1 MMTLDQT
8 KALLGDHVEEV
19 LAVPVEKAVGTWQ
32 RFVQSNP
39 DIAMPLD
46 ATTRANMIHNWA
58 AREVRTALV
67 DHPVAREVSALGFFA
82 VAFNVNPLV
91 RFKLVNGGRPSN
103 VATEQQKDLMRQQ
116 YAEDAMDALIGEG
129 MPNPPTLL
137 TCGYRLD
144 HAAQLVRVEVRCDYA
159 GDCLWTWTIWGE
171 EGAAGTYE
179 VTTLPLGPDPE
190 PAVVRST
197 RRAQQDAEEAQ

>member
-1 MMTLDQT
+1 MLTLDQT
-8 KALLGDHVEEV
+8 KALLGDYVEGV
-19 LAVPVEKAVGTWQ
+19 FAVPFEKAVGTWH
-32 RFVQSNP
+32 RFVQRDP
-39 DIAMPLD
+39 DMAMPLD

-67 DHPVAREVSALGFFA
+67 DHPVAHEVSALGFFA
-82 VAFNVNPLV
+82 MAFNVNPLV
-91 RFKLVNGGRPSN
+91 RLKLINGGRPSN
-103 VATEQQKDLMRQQ
+103 VATGQQKELMRQQ
-116 YAEDAMDALIGEG
+116 YDEDAMHALAAEG

-144 HAAQLVRVEVRCDYA
+144 HAAQLVRVEIRCDYA
-159 GDCLWTWTIWGE
+159 GVCLWNWTIWGE
-171 EGAAGTYE
+171 EGDAGTYE

-197 RRAQQDAEEAQ
+197 RRTQKDAEEAQ